1 MARFL
6 TSTLCLCSLALA
18 TASAA
23 GAQDTRPKGE
33 ELVFQ
38 SESLTFDRQSNLIQ
52 ARGPRI
58 TQGDLRIMADEA
70 LATGI
75 EFDKPSEWRFTGNV
89 RLEVGSTVI
98 EADKSVFM
106 FDNEQLSR
114 GELEGSP
121 VSFTD
126 VDAATQRSVTGRAQ
140 KMTYDYVGRTMRMT
154 GSPAW
159 VQKNNIEMQGCDLIY
174 DLADGGMT
182 SGSTECADLFR
193 LRVLP
198 NTEER
203 AAAPDPPQ

>member
-6 TSTLCLCSLALA
+6 VSTLCCCALALA
-18 TASAA
+18 AESPAA
-23 GAQDTRPKGE
+23 AQDDRAKGE

-38 SESLTFDRQSNLIQ
+38 SESLTFDRQSNLMQ
-52 ARGPRI
+52 ARSPRI

-70 LATGI
+70 VATGI

-89 RLEVGSTVI
+89 RLEVGTTVI
-98 EADKSVFM
+98 EADKSVFT

-114 GELEGSP
+114 GELEGTP

-126 VDAATQRSVTGRAQ
+126 VDTATQRSVTGRAE
-140 KMTYDYVGRTMRMT
+140 KMSYDYIGRTMRMT
-154 GSPAW
+154 GSPAR

-182 SGSTECADLFR
+182 SGSTDCADLFR

-203 AAAPDPPQ
+203 AATPDRPQ

>member
-1 MARFL
+1 MARSL
-6 TSTLCLCSLALA
+6 ASTYCALALA
-18 TASAA
+18 VVSSG
-23 GAQDTRPKGE
+23 GAQENPAKGE

-38 SESLTFDRQSNLIQ
+38 SESLTFDRESNLIQ

-58 TQGDLRIMADEA
+58 TQGDLRIRADEA

-89 RLEVGSTVI
+89 RFEIGTTVI
-98 EADKSVFM
+98 EADKSVFI

-114 GELEGSP
+114 GELEGAP

-126 VDAATQRSVTGRAQ
+126 VDEETKRSVTGRAE
-140 KMTYDYVGRTMRMT
+140 KMSYDYIGRTMRMT

-174 DLADGGMT
+174 DFADGGMT
-182 SGSTECADLFR
+182 SGSTDCADLFR

-198 NTEER
+198 ETEER
-203 AAAPDPPQ
+203 AAAPDPPR

>member
-1 MARFL
+1 MARSL
-6 TSTLCLCSLALA
+6 ASTFCALALA
-18 TASAA
+18 VAFSG
-23 GAQDTRPKGE
+23 GAQDNSTKGE

-58 TQGDLRIMADEA
+58 TQGDLRIRADEA

-89 RLEVGSTVI
+89 RLEVGTTVI

-106 FDNEQLSR
+106 FDNQQLSR
-114 GELEGSP
+114 GELEGAP

-126 VDAATQRSVTGRAQ
+126 VDEGTKRSVTGRAQ
-140 KMTYDYVGRTMRMT
+140 KMSYDYVGRTMRMT
-154 GSPAW
+154 GSPAY

-174 DLADGGMT
+174 DFADGGMT

-198 NTEER
+198 ETEER
-203 AAAPDPPQ
+203 AAAPDPPR

>member
-1 MARFL
+1 MASSL
-6 TSTLCLCSLALA
+6 ASILLACTLALA
-18 TASAA
+18 ALPA
-23 GAQDTRPKGE
+23 GAQASRGE

-52 ARGPRI
+52 LRSPRI
-58 TQGDLRIMADEA
+58 SQGNLSIMADEA

-89 RLEVGSTVI
+89 RLEVGTTVI
-98 EADKSVFM
+98 EADKSVFT
-106 FDNEQLSR
+106 FDNERLSR
-114 GELEGSP
+114 GDLEGSP

-126 VDAATQRSVTGRAQ
+126 VEEGTQRSVTGRAT
-140 KMTYDYVGRTMRMT
+140 KMSYDYIRRTLRMT

-159 VQKNNIEMQGCDLIY
+159 VQKDKIEMQGCDLIY
-174 DLADGGMT
+174 DFTDGRMS
-182 SGSTECADLFR
+182 SGSTDCADLFR

-198 NTEER
+198 DSEER

>member
-6 TSTLCLCSLALA
+6 VSTLCFCALALA
-18 TASAA
+18 AASRAA
-23 GAQDTRPKGE
+23 AQDERAKGE

-38 SESLTFDRQSNLIQ
+38 SESLTLDRQSNLIQ

-75 EFDKPSEWRFTGNV
+75 EFDKASEWRFTGNV
-89 RLEVGSTVI
+89 RLEVGTTVI
-98 EADKSVFM
+98 EADKSVFT
-106 FDNEQLSR
+106 FENEQLSR
-114 GELEGSP
+114 GELEGGP
-121 VSFTD
+121 VSFTA
-126 VDAATQRSVTGRAQ
+126 VDEATQRSVTGQAQ
-140 KMTYDYVGRTMRMT
+140 KMSYDYIGRTMRMT

-159 VQKNNIEMQGCDLIY
+159 VQKDNIEMQGCDVIY
-174 DLADGGMT
+174 DLADGRMS
-182 SGSTECADLFR
+182 SGSTDCADLFR

-198 NTEER
+198 DTEER